1 MSSGTSRSPALAGGE
16 TQEAAGS
23 RRLRNRQR
31 RERRFSW
38 RIGATNLALQL
49 SALVVVVGA
58 WEFLTATGA
67 IHSILVPR
75 PSEIA
80 VALWHDFIQILT
92 GGEMLGHFNT
102 TLIEVVVG
110 FLASVVLGVG
120 IGALLSEFELVRRA
134 LYPYILGANA
144 VPRIAFAPLFIIWFG
159 FDLTP
164 KIAMVITIST
174 FPILVNTMAGLSA
187 TDRDTLKL
195 MRSLGT
201 TRWQL
206 FRKIRMPFALPYL
219 FAGLETAIIFA
230 SVGAIVA
237 EFTGGSRGLGF
248 VTLAAQELFRLPE
261 AFSAIILIAV
271 QAIIL
276 HRLIVIA
283 GRKVI
288 FWQADEAKTAA

>member
-1 MSSGTSRSPALAGGE
+1 VGGE
-16 TQEAAGS
+16 TQETAGS
-23 RRLRNRQR
+23 RRLRGRQR
-31 RERRFSW
+31 TERRFSW
-38 RIGATNLALQL
+38 RVGATNLALQL
-49 SALVVVVGA
+49 SALFVVVGT
-58 WEFLTATGA
+58 WELLTATGA

-80 VALWHDFIQILT
+80 VALWHDFIEIFT

-164 KIAMVITIST
+164 KVAMVITIST

-206 FRKIRMPFALPYL
+206 FRKVRMPFALPYL

-261 AFSAIILIAV
+261 AFSAIILIGI

-283 GRKVI
+283 GRKAI

>member
-1 MSSGTSRSPALAGGE
+1 MSSGTSRSPALAGDE

-110 FLASVVLGVG
+110 FVASVVLGVG

-206 FRKIRMPFALPYL
+206 FWKVRMPFALPYL

-288 FWQADEAKTAA
+288 FWQADEAKTTA

>member
-1 MSSGTSRSPALAGGE
+1 VRSGSSPSPALVGGE
-16 TQEAAGS
+16 AQEASVA
-23 RRLRNRQR
+23 RRLRDQQR
-31 RERRFSW
+31 AERRFSW
-38 RIGATNLALQL
+38 RTGATNLVLQL

-58 WEFLTATGA
+58 WEILTATGA

-75 PSEIA
+75 PSQIA
-80 VALWHDFIQILT
+80 VAFWEDLIEIFT

-120 IGALLSEFELVRRA
+120 IAALLSEFQLVRRA
-134 LYPYILGANA
+134 IYPYILGANA

-164 KIAMVITIST
+164 KVVMVITIST

-206 FRKIRMPFALPYL
+206 FSKVRMPFALPYL

-261 AFSAIILIAV
+261 AFSAIILIAL

-276 HRLIVIA
+276 HRLIVVA

-288 FWQADEAKTAA
+288 FWQGDEAKVTV

>member
-1 MSSGTSRSPALAGGE
+1 MSSGSSRSPALVGGE
-16 TQEAAGS
+16 TQETAGS
-23 RRLRNRQR
+23 RRLRGRQR
-31 RERRFSW
+31 TERRFSW
-38 RIGATNLALQL
+38 RVGATNLALQL
-49 SALVVVVGA
+49 SALFVVVGT
-58 WEFLTATGA
+58 WELLTATGA

-80 VALWHDFIQILT
+80 VALWHDFIEIFT

-164 KIAMVITIST
+164 KVAMVITIST

-206 FRKIRMPFALPYL
+206 FRKVRMPFALPYL

-261 AFSAIILIAV
+261 AFSAIILIGI

-283 GRKVI
+283 GRKAI

>member
-1 MSSGTSRSPALAGGE
+1 VSSGTSRSPALTGGE

-206 FRKIRMPFALPYL
+206 FRKVRMPFALPYL

>member
-1 MSSGTSRSPALAGGE
+1 MSSGSSRSPALAGGE

-23 RRLRNRQR
+23 RRLRGRQR
-31 RERRFSW
+31 RERQFSW

-49 SALVVVVGA
+49 SVLFAVVGA
-58 WEFLTATGA
+58 WELLTATGA

-80 VALWHDFIQILT
+80 VALWQDVIEIFT
-92 GGEMLGHFNT
+92 GGAMLEHFNT
-102 TLIEVVVG
+102 TLLEVVVG
-110 FLASVVLGVG
+110 FVASVVLGVG
-120 IGALLSEFELVRRA
+120 IGALLSEFQLVRRA

-144 VPRIAFAPLFIIWFG
+144 IPRIAFAPLFIIWFG

-164 KIAMVITIST
+164 KVAMVITIST
-174 FPILVNTMAGLSA
+174 FPVLVNTMAGLSA

-206 FRKIRMPFALPYL
+206 FWKVRMPYALPYL

-261 AFSAIILIAV
+261 AFSAITLIAV
-271 QAIIL
+271 QAIVL

-288 FWQADEAKTAA
+288 FWQADEAKAPA

>member
-1 MSSGTSRSPALAGGE
+1 MSSGNSRSPALAGGK

-23 RRLRNRQR
+23 RRLRDRQR

-49 SALVVVVGA
+49 SALFVVVGA
-58 WEFLTATGA
+58 LELLTATGA

-75 PSEIA
+75 PSEIV
-80 VALWHDFIQILT
+80 VALWHDFIEIFT

-110 FLASVVLGVG
+110 FVASVVLGVG
-120 IGALLSEFELVRRA
+120 IGALLSEFQLVRRA

-206 FRKIRMPFALPYL
+206 FRKVRMPIALPYL

-288 FWQADEAKTAA
+288 FWQADEAKTEV

>member
-1 MSSGTSRSPALAGGE
+1 MSSGNSRSPALVGGE
-16 TQEAAGS
+16 TQETAGS
-23 RRLRNRQR
+23 RRLRGRQR
-31 RERRFSW
+31 TERRFSW
-38 RIGATNLALQL
+38 RVGATNLALQL
-49 SALVVVVGA
+49 SALFVVVGT
-58 WEFLTATGA
+58 WELLTATGA

-80 VALWHDFIQILT
+80 VALWHDFIEIFT

-164 KIAMVITIST
+164 KVAMVITIST

-206 FRKIRMPFALPYL
+206 FRKVRMPFALPYL

-261 AFSAIILIAV
+261 AFSAIILIGI

-283 GRKVI
+283 GRKAI

>member
-1 MSSGTSRSPALAGGE
+1 MSSGSSRSPALAGGE
-16 TQEAAGS
+16 TQEPAGS
-23 RRLRNRQR
+23 RLRGRQR
-31 RERRFSW
+31 RERQFSW

-49 SALVVVVGA
+49 SVLFAVVGA
-58 WEFLTATGA
+58 WELLTATGA

-80 VALWHDFIQILT
+80 VALWQDVIEIFT
-92 GGEMLGHFNT
+92 GGAMLEHFNT
-102 TLIEVVVG
+102 TLLEVVVG
-110 FLASVVLGVG
+110 FVASVVLGVG
-120 IGALLSEFELVRRA
+120 IGALLSEFQLVRRA

-144 VPRIAFAPLFIIWFG
+144 IPRIAFAPLFIIWFG

-164 KIAMVITIST
+164 KVAMVITIST
-174 FPILVNTMAGLSA
+174 FPVLVNTMAGLSA

-206 FRKIRMPFALPYL
+206 FWKVRMPYALPYL

-261 AFSAIILIAV
+261 AFSAITLIAV
-271 QAIIL
+271 QAIVL

-288 FWQADEAKTAA
+288 FWQADEAKAPA

>member
-1 MSSGTSRSPALAGGE
+1 MSSGNSRSPALAGGK

-23 RRLRNRQR
+23 RRLHDRQR

-49 SALVVVVGA
+49 SALFVVVGA
-58 WEFLTATGA
+58 LELLTATGA

-75 PSEIA
+75 PSEIV
-80 VALWHDFIQILT
+80 VALWHDFIEIFT

-110 FLASVVLGVG
+110 FVASVVLGVG
-120 IGALLSEFELVRRA
+120 IGALLSEFQLVRRA

-206 FRKIRMPFALPYL
+206 FRKVRMPFALPYL

-288 FWQADEAKTAA
+288 FWQADEAKTEV

>member
-23 RRLRNRQR
+23 RRIRNRQR

-49 SALVVVVGA
+49 SALVLVVGA

-80 VALWHDFIQILT
+80 VALWHDFIEILT
-92 GGEMLGHFNT
+92 GGDMLGHFNT

-206 FRKIRMPFALPYL
+206 FRKVRMPFALPYL

>member
-1 MSSGTSRSPALAGGE
+1 VSSGRSRSPALVGE
-16 TQEAAGS
+16 THEATAS
-23 RRLRNRQR
+23 HRLRERQR
-31 RERRFSW
+31 RERWLSW
-38 RIGATNLALQL
+38 RTGATNLALQL

-58 WEFLTATGA
+58 WELLTATGA
-67 IHSILVPR
+67 IHAILVPR
-75 PSEIA
+75 PSQIA
-80 VALWHDFIQILT
+80 VAFWNDAVEIFT
-92 GGEMLGHFNT
+92 GGEMLRHFNT

-110 FLASVVLGVG
+110 FLASVLLGVG
-120 IGALLSEFELVRRA
+120 IGALLSEFELMRRA
-134 LYPYILGANA
+134 VYPYILGANA

-164 KIAMVITIST
+164 KIVMVITIST

-206 FRKIRMPFALPYL
+206 FWKVRMPFGLPYL

-237 EFTGGSRGLGF
+237 EFTGGSEGLGF

-261 AFSAIILIAV
+261 AFSAIILIAI
-271 QAIIL
+271 QAIVL

-283 GRKVI
+283 GRKII
-288 FWQADEAKTAA
+288 FWQADEPKATA

>member
-1 MSSGTSRSPALAGGE
+1 MSSGSSRTPALVGE
-16 TQEAAGS
+16 THEATAS
-23 RRLRNRQR
+23 RHL
-31 RERRFSW
+31 RERRRRGAWWSW
-38 RIGATNLALQL
+38 RTGATNLALQL
-49 SALVVVVGA
+49 SAAFVVVGA
-58 WEFLTATGA
+58 WELLTATGA

-80 VALWHDFIQILT
+80 VAFWHDVIEIFT

-134 LYPYILGANA
+134 VYPYILGANA

-164 KIAMVITIST
+164 KVVMVITIST
-174 FPILVNTMAGLSA
+174 FPVLVNTMAGLSA

-206 FRKIRMPFALPYL
+206 FSKVRMPFALPYL

-237 EFTGGSRGLGF
+237 EFTGGSEGLGF

-271 QAIIL
+271 QAIVL

>member
-1 MSSGTSRSPALAGGE
+1 MSSGTSRSPALVGGE
-16 TQEAAGS
+16 TQEAAAS
-23 RRLRNRQR
+23 RRLRDRQR
-31 RERRFSW
+31 KGRPFSW
-38 RIGATNLALQL
+38 RVGATNLALQL
-49 SALVVVVGA
+49 SALFVVVGV
-58 WEFLTATGA
+58 WEVLTATGA

-80 VALWHDFIQILT
+80 VALWLDVIDIFT

-110 FLASVVLGVG
+110 FLASVVLGVA

-134 LYPYILGANA
+134 VYPYVLGANA

-174 FPILVNTMAGLSA
+174 FPVLVNMMAGLSA

-206 FRKIRMPFALPYL
+206 FWKVRVPFALPYL

-248 VTLAAQELFRLPE
+248 VTIAAQELFRLPE

-276 HRLIVIA
+276 HRLIVIG

-288 FWQADEAKTAA
+288 FWQAEEVKSGG

>member
-1 MSSGTSRSPALAGGE
+1 M
-16 TQEAAGS
+16 
-23 RRLRNRQR
+23 
-31 RERRFSW
+31 
-38 RIGATNLALQL
+38 
-49 SALVVVVGA
+49 
-58 WEFLTATGA
+58 
-67 IHSILVPR
+67 
-75 PSEIA
+75 
-80 VALWHDFIQILT
+80 
-92 GGEMLGHFNT
+92 
-102 TLIEVVVG
+102 
-110 FLASVVLGVG
+110 G

-206 FRKIRMPFALPYL
+206 FRKVRMPFALPYL

>member
-1 MSSGTSRSPALAGGE
+1 VSSGSSRSPALAGGE

-23 RRLRNRQR
+23 RRLRGRQR

-49 SALVVVVGA
+49 SVLFVVVGA
-58 WEFLTATGA
+58 WELLTATGA

-80 VALWHDFIQILT
+80 VALWQDVIEIFT
-92 GGEMLGHFNT
+92 GGAMLEHFNT
-102 TLIEVVVG
+102 TLLEVVVG
-110 FLASVVLGVG
+110 FVASVVLGVG
-120 IGALLSEFELVRRA
+120 IGALLSEFQLVRRA

-144 VPRIAFAPLFIIWFG
+144 IPRIAFAPLFIIWFG

-164 KIAMVITIST
+164 KVAMVITIST
-174 FPILVNTMAGLSA
+174 FPVLVNTMAGLSA

-206 FRKIRMPFALPYL
+206 FWKVRMPYALPYL

-261 AFSAIILIAV
+261 AFSAITLIAV
-271 QAIIL
+271 QAIVL

-288 FWQADEAKTAA
+288 FWQADEAKAPA

>member
-1 MSSGTSRSPALAGGE
+1 VSSGSSRSPALVGGE
-16 TQEAAGS
+16 TQETAGS
-23 RRLRNRQR
+23 RRLRGRQR
-31 RERRFSW
+31 TERRFSW
-38 RIGATNLALQL
+38 RVGATNLALQL
-49 SALVVVVGA
+49 SALFVVVGT
-58 WEFLTATGA
+58 WELLTATGA

-80 VALWHDFIQILT
+80 VALWHDFIEIFT

-164 KIAMVITIST
+164 KVAMVITIST

-206 FRKIRMPFALPYL
+206 FRKVRMPFALPYL

-261 AFSAIILIAV
+261 AFSAIILIGI

-283 GRKVI
+283 GRKAI

>member
-1 MSSGTSRSPALAGGE
+1 MSSGNSRSPALAGDE

-110 FLASVVLGVG
+110 FVASVVLGVG
-120 IGALLSEFELVRRA
+120 IGALLSEFQLVRRA

-206 FRKIRMPFALPYL
+206 FRKVRMPFALPYL